1 LDACLQLEWQVYGL
15 GNGDMAGS
23 ISYGSMA
30 ATLFRGYATS
40 STDTGHEGTNMD
52 GSYALGHREK
62 VIDFGNRAVHEMT
75 VNAKLIIAAYYGRM
89 PKFSCWNG
97 VRPGQT
103 AETSQGHEA
112 VR

>member
-1 LDACLQLEWQVYGL
+1 LEWQVYGL

-75 VNAKLIIAAYYGRM
+75 VNAKLIIAAYYGRIF
-89 PKFSCWNG
+89 PAGTVFD
-97 VRPGQT
+97 RGQT